1 MVFISIKKK
10 TFGIFLVIV
19 IFCLLAVTVYAAVK
33 VSHNE
38 NKYQSVL
45 VMTQMFD
52 DTHFIA
58 YISGKDAKDRSKN
71 IEVFDI
77 TKGEVIISE
86 PSNINIQNE
95 VFNYLK
101 TIKSLYTKVMPFP
114 EKGYV
119 IRVPFNESIKVK
131 QKILNES
138 GIKTL
143 DSLFIILSD
152 KEAPIILILDS
163 QERPYFYTF
172 NASIQPLLDY
182 VKLDPEAEQSNYN
195 LEDTGIPADIE
206 VEDEILGNPNT

>member
-1 MVFISIKKK
+1 VIFIGIRKR
-10 TFGIFLVIV
+10 TFGIFLAVVIL
-19 IFCLLAVTVYAAVK
+19 CLLAVSVYAAVK

-45 VMTQMFD
+45 AMTKMFD

-58 YISGKDAKDRSKN
+58 YISGSNTAERSKN

-77 TKGEVIISE
+77 TKGEIIISQ

-114 EKGYV
+114 DKGYV
-119 IRVPFNESIKVK
+119 IRVPFNESIRVD
-131 QKILNES
+131 QKILNDS
-138 GIKTL
+138 GIKSV
-143 DSLFIILSD
+143 DSLYIILSD
-152 KEAPIILILDS
+152 KEAPIILILDN

-172 NASIQPLLDY
+172 NASIQPLLEY
-182 VKLDPEAEQSNYN
+182 IKLNPEAEQSINS
-195 LEDTGIPADIE
+195 LEDA
-206 VEDEILGNPNT
+206 